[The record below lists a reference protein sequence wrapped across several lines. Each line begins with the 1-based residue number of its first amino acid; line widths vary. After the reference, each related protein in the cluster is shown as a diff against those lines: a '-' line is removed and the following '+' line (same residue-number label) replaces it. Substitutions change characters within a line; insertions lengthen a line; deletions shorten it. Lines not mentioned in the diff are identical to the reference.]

1 MVSALRFAWALR
13 CWVLGPVLGSVRAE
27 SFLRQVVVLTTRH
40 VPAEEACVVCGG
52 VPGAAA
58 AVQQLKLL
66 DEEDQV
72 ESEAFKVLR
81 RVKTRE
87 RQRNEI

>member
-1 MVSALRFAWALR
+1 M
-13 CWVLGPVLGSVRAE
+13 LGPVLGSVRAE
-27 SFLRQVVVLTTRH
+27 SFLRQVAVLTTRH

-58 AVQQLKLL
+58 AVL

-81 RVKTRE
+81 RVETRE